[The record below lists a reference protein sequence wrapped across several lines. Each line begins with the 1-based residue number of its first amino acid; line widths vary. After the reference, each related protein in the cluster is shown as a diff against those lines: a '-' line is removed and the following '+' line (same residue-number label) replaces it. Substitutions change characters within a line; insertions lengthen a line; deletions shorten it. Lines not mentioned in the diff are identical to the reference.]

1 MRCCTLWIREGGAR
15 FGVARRPEGRLYS
28 TTGPAPGLGAPP
40 SGGEGACWRL
50 AQSVEFFGAQLTP
63 PSRHVASAIADGRAV
78 RSLPGGALSPGAVG
92 AADRDEFRPRV
103 PAAQFPRRRA
113 RVFRTPRNYVDVVG
127 QRSSLA
133 VVTWPARSLRG
144 CFYRERSNVRHTVIA
159 ELGLDGLVLCARSAI
174 GPCSTRVNNPRAE
187 TVASGDEFCLFGES
201 EAPRLLQ
208 SCPTETGGY
217 LARARTP
224 PGGLLHPEPV
234 RRLPNLG
241 CPRP

>member
-1 MRCCTLWIREGGAR
+1 MRIREGGAR

-50 AQSVEFFGAQLTP
+50 AHSVEFFGAQTTP
-63 PSRHVASAIADGRAV
+63 QSRHVASAIADGRAV

-133 VVTWPARSLRG
+133 VVTRPARSLRG

-187 TVASGDEFCLFGES
+187 TVASGDEFCLFGAVRS
-201 EAPRLLQ
+201 PKTPKKLPHRNRRI
-208 SCPTETGGY
+208 PGT
-217 LARARTP
+217 RPHP
-224 PGGLLHPEPV
+224 PGGFD
-234 RRLPNLG
+234 R
-241 CPRP
+241 

>member
-1 MRCCTLWIREGGAR
+1 MWIREGGAR
-15 FGVARRPEGRLYS
+15 FSVARRPEGRLYS

-113 RVFRTPRNYVDVVG
+113 RVFRTPRNHVDVVG

-133 VVTWPARSLRG
+133 VVTWPARSLSG

-159 ELGLDGLVLCARSAI
+159 ELGLDGLAPCATRAI
-174 GPCSTRVNNPRAE
+174 GSCSVRVNNPPSE
-187 TVASGDEFCLFGES
+187 TVASGDEFCLFGGVRS
-201 EAPRLLQ
+201 HK
-208 SCPTETGGY
+208 
-217 LARARTP
+217 TP
-224 PGGLLHPEPV
+224 QKLPHRNRRILGTRPHPP
-234 RRLPNLG
+234 
-241 CPRP
+241 